1 MKRDTEAGVERLPLS
16 PKSGEALAPRE
27 QPGYY
32 PGFSTL
38 AQQDFWDAATRKVVV
53 GRVDSPPSV
62 EYFDQE
68 TANFWTHV
76 FEHLIPQDDRTAERR
91 IPIVNVL
98 DRRLHRNQ
106 TAGYRFSDMPSDR
119 VAYRLGQTAIEEEA
133 QAAYGA
139 GFLDLSFAQQDVVLG
154 RIHDGEPRAAAAI
167 WQQMSVH
174 RFWGLIMG
182 DAVDAYYAHPWSW
195 DEIGFGGPAYP
206 RAYTRL
212 ERGDPEPWEVRE
224 QRYDWLAP
232 VVAVSDE
239 VENAHEF
246 DLESEQHRTHA
257 KKPTRS

>member
-1 MKRDTEAGVERLPLS
+1 VKRDTEAGVERLPRN
-16 PKSGEALAPRE
+16 PKSGEALRPGE

-133 QAAYGA
+133 QAAYDA
-139 GFLDLSFAQQDVVLG
+139 GFLDLSFVQQDVVLR

-246 DLESEQHRTHA
+246 HLESEQHRSHA